1 MKNQGIK
8 AISLMIPLVLI
19 ASVLLGQNDILRNGS
34 FEQRK
39 PGSDPDAPTHLVHFD
54 DYCRYWHSFG
64 QTTSDWLDNAPNH
77 VYGSMGCEHS
87 KPFWDAR
94 NRIPNNDGT
103 HYAGVYAWDS
113 RRGEGLQQ
121 RMQHKLR
128 PKTYIFSFS
137 YFIPCDTSPYKFD
150 LFFGNAENDTSL
162 HIKFDTLNRS
172 EAGQW
177 HTYQHT
183 FNILPTQDNLY
194 DWFVWVFDGDP
205 GGTISGVSDGSY
217 LFVDDMKLVELPLTC
232 TSCNANGLISWNN
245 ESIRPYFTPDNN
257 GVFDEWCINNI
268 NNASWY
274 IMEVWDRSQIIFNET
289 GTNPNGFEDYSI
301 CWDGRN
307 DNGQMI
313 YVPTEFEIRLRLGN
327 CGSQITKIYRVW
339 SSGDNANDT
348 FSVAQNYVPPLFGL
362 QAPPTHYRNLH
373 LYGGIYWGTH
383 DWYAC
388 DSIFVGAWG
397 EPRVPYFIAGSTAN
411 LGFYSTDG
419 TFIDVGSTDF
429 QLGSDIDIVPQPV
442 QCCAVL
448 RLSNPDLPDTE
459 IDNIAELSATNDP
472 IDGEDE
478 GLEELLA
485 ADDDEEFTIK
495 VYPNPVTDVLKV
507 DFYLPSKSAVKA
519 TLTSTS
525 GIVISEILQSDLLE
539 VGDHSYSISVRSI
552 PDGMYFLQLS
562 RSSGVTT
569 VKVIVQR

>member
-1 MKNQGIK
+1 
-8 AISLMIPLVLI
+8 MIPLVLI

-39 PGSDPDAPTHLVHFD
+39 PGSDPNAPTHLVHFD

-77 VYGSMGCEHS
+77 IYGSMGCEHT

-113 RRGEGLQQ
+113 QRGEGLQQ

-128 PKTYIFSFS
+128 RKTYIFSFS
-137 YFIPCDTSPYKFD
+137 YFIPCDTVPYKFD

-177 HTYQHT
+177 HTYQYT

-217 LFVDDMKLVELPLTC
+217 LFVDDMKLIELPLTC

-268 NNASWY
+268 NNVSWY
-274 IMEVWDRSQIIFNET
+274 VMEVWDRSQIIYNET

-313 YVPTEFEIRLRLGN
+313 FVPTEFEIRLRLGN

-362 QAPPTHYRNLH
+362 EAPPTHYRNLH

-448 RLSNPDLPDTE
+448 RLSNPDLADAE
-459 IDNIAELSATNDP
+459 VDSIGELSAMNDP
-472 IDGEDE
+472 LDGDEDE
-478 GLEELLA
+478 LEELLA
-485 ADDDEEFTIK
+485 TDNEVEEFTLE

-507 DFYLPSKSAVKA
+507 DFHLPSKSGVKA

-525 GIVISEILQSDLLE
+525 GIVISEILKSALLE
-539 VGDHSYSISVRSI
+539 AGDHSYSISVRLI
-552 PDGMYFLQLS
+552 PAGMYFLQLG